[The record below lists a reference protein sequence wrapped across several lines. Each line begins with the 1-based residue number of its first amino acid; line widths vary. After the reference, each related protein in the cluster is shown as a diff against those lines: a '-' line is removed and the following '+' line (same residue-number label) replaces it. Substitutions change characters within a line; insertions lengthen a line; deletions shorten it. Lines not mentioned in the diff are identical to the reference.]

1 MSIFIRIWDMFN
13 STTII
18 GCLSLD
24 LFGKLPASLGRVPE
38 FLDLFLFEELI
49 VSLDLPDLVA
59 YSLPLLLYILSLL
72 VVHGLVE
79 FLLFPVA
86 LLLLEEVLDLSEFS
100 AVDDT
105 LLDVPLLLLDLQ
117 LLQQQGHLDL
127 LVLKVLLNGLLFT
140 LQILLT
146 VFNHH

>member
-1 MSIFIRIWDMFN
+1 MFN

-18 GCLSLD
+18 GSLSLD

-38 FLDLFLFEELI
+38 FFDLFLFEELI

-59 YSLPLLLYILSLL
+59 YSLPLLLNILSLL
-72 VVHGLVE
+72 VMHGLVE

-117 LLQQQGHLDL
+117 LLKQQGHLDL

-140 LQILLT
+140 LQVLLT
-146 VFNHH
+146 VFNHHRLTQV